1 MTNPSRRAAAVS
13 RLCKRT
19 GWNTDTA
26 WAFLHTLPYSAIP
39 NEGDAIDV
47 IDWLESIGVQVSQAD
62 TADTHEPAECQHEWR
77 PFRTINGT
85 ATKCTRCG
93 ARL

>member
-26 WAFLHTLPYSAIP
+26 WEFLHTLPYSAIP
-39 NEGDAIDV
+39 NEGDAIEV

-62 TADTHEPAECQHEWR
+62 THESAECQHEWR
-77 PFRTINGT
+77 AFRTINGT